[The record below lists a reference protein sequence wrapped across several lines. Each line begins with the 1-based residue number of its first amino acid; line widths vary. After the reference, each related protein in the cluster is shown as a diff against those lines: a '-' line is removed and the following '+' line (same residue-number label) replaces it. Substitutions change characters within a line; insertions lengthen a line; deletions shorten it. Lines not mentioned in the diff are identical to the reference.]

1 MLNKSD
7 NEIYIMAPSE
17 GNVLDYIVL
26 NKAFNLEDLED
37 IISLNSHN
45 EFLFSPVHG
54 EVINISKDYGFI
66 EIGMKEGV
74 NIIVS
79 THINKNIKAIEPM
92 VDIGGNVLTGQILM
106 YFEKENDCDMPI
118 TVAIK
123 KSNLI
128 KKSIKST
135 NRNININEYIM
146 KLNLILNCNIKL
158 N

>member
-45 EFLFSPVHG
+45 EFLFSPVNG
-54 EVINISKDYGFI
+54 EIINISKNYGFI
-66 EIGMKEGV
+66 EIEIKEGV

-92 VDIGGNVLTGQILM
+92 VDIGGKVLTGQILM
-106 YFEKENDCDMPI
+106 YFEKENDCDIPI

-123 KSNLI
+123 KSHLI

-135 NRNININEYIM
+135 NRNIDINEYIM
-146 KLNLILNCNIKL
+146 KLNLF
-158 N
+158 

>member
-26 NKAFNLEDLED
+26 NKAFNLEDLEE

-45 EFLFSPVHG
+45 EFLFSPIEG
-54 EVINISKDYGFI
+54 KVINISKDYGFI

-106 YFEKENDCDMPI
+106 YFEKDNDCDMPI

-146 KLNLILNCNIKL
+146 KLNLI
-158 N
+158 

>member
-7 NEIYIMAPSE
+7 NEIYIRAPGD
-17 GNVLDYIVL
+17 GNILDYIVL
-26 NKAFNLEDLED
+26 NKAFNLDDLEE

-45 EFLFSPVHG
+45 EFFFSPVDG

-79 THINKNIKAIEPM
+79 TYINKNIKVVEPM
-92 VDIGGNVLTGQILM
+92 IDIGGNVLAGQMLM
-106 YFEKENDCDMPI
+106 YFEKDNECDMPV

-123 KSNLI
+123 KSN
-128 KKSIKST
+128 SILKIVKST
-135 NRNININEYIM
+135 NENIVVNEYIM
-146 KLNLILNCNIKL
+146 KLNLV
-158 N
+158 

>member
-26 NKAFNLEDLED
+26 NKAFNLEDLEE

-45 EFLFSPVHG
+45 EFLFSPIEG
-54 EVINISKDYGFI
+54 KVINISKDYGFI

-106 YFEKENDCDMPI
+106 YFEKDNDCHMPI

-135 NRNININEYIM
+135 NRNININGYIM
-146 KLNLILNCNIKL
+146 KLNLI
-158 N
+158 

>member
-26 NKAFNLEDLED
+26 NKAFNLEDLEE

-45 EFLFSPVHG
+45 EFLFSPIEG
-54 EVINISKDYGFI
+54 KVINISKDYGFI

-106 YFEKENDCDMPI
+106 YFEKDNDCHIPI

-146 KLNLILNCNIKL
+146 KLNLI
-158 N
+158 

>member
-7 NEIYIMAPSE
+7 NEIYIMAPSD

-45 EFLFSPVHG
+45 EFFFSPVDG

-66 EIGMKEGV
+66 EIGMKEGI

-79 THINKNIKAIEPM
+79 THINNNIKAVETMI
-92 VDIGGNVLTGQILM
+92 DIGGEVLIGQILM
-106 YFEKENDCDMPI
+106 YFEKENECDIPV
-118 TVAIK
+118 TVAVK
-123 KSNLI
+123 KSHSILKI
-128 KKSIKST
+128 VKSK
-135 NRNININEYIM
+135 NKNIVVNEYIM
-146 KLNLILNCNIKL
+146 KLNLD
-158 N
+158 

>member
-26 NKAFNLEDLED
+26 NKAFNLEDLEE
-37 IISLNSHN
+37 IIS
-45 EFLFSPVHG
+45 
-54 EVINISKDYGFI
+54 
-66 EIGMKEGV
+66 
-74 NIIVS
+74 VS

-106 YFEKENDCDMPI
+106 YFEKDNDCHMPI

-146 KLNLILNCNIKL
+146 KLNLI
-158 N
+158 

>member
-79 THINKNIKAIEPM
+79 TYINKNIKVVEPM
-92 VDIGGNVLTGQILM
+92 VDIGGKVLTGQILM
-106 YFEKENDCDMPI
+106 YFKKEIDCDMPI
-118 TVAIK
+118 TVVIK
-123 KSNLI
+123 KSHLI

-135 NRNININEYIM
+135 NRNIDINEYIM
-146 KLNLILNCNIKL
+146 KLNLF
-158 N
+158 

>member
-1 MLNKSD
+1 MVNKSD

-45 EFLFSPVHG
+45 EFLFSPVNG
-54 EVINISKDYGFI
+54 EIINISKNYGFI
-66 EIGMKEGV
+66 EIEIKEGV

-92 VDIGGNVLTGQILM
+92 VDIGGKVLTGQILM
-106 YFEKENDCDMPI
+106 YFEKENDCDIPI

-123 KSNLI
+123 KSHLI

-135 NRNININEYIM
+135 NRNIDINEYIM
-146 KLNLILNCNIKL
+146 KLNLF
-158 N
+158 

>member
-7 NEIYIMAPSE
+7 NEIYIMAPGE

-26 NKAFNLEDLED
+26 NKAFNLEDLEE

-79 THINKNIKAIEPM
+79 THINKNIKAIESM
-92 VDIGGNVLTGQILM
+92 VDIWGEVLTGQILM
-106 YFEKENDCDMPI
+106 YFEKESDCDIPV

-123 KSNLI
+123 KSHSILKI
-128 KKSIKST
+128 VKSK
-135 NRNININEYIM
+135 NKNIVLNEYIM
-146 KLNLILNCNIKL
+146 KLNLI
-158 N
+158 

>member
-7 NEIYIMAPSE
+7 NEIYIMAPGE

-45 EFLFSPVHG
+45 EFFFSPVKG

-106 YFEKENDCDMPI
+106 YFEKENDCHMPI

-146 KLNLILNCNIKL
+146 KLNLI
-158 N
+158 

>member
-7 NEIYIMAPSE
+7 NEIYIMAPGE

-26 NKAFNLEDLED
+26 NKAFNLEDLEE

-92 VDIGGNVLTGQILM
+92 VDIGGEVLTGQILM
-106 YFEKENDCDMPI
+106 YFEKDNDCHMPI

-123 KSNLI
+123 KSNSILKI
-128 KKSIKST
+128 VKSK
-135 NRNININEYIM
+135 NKNIVLNEYIM
-146 KLNLILNCNIKL
+146 KLNLI
-158 N
+158 

>member
-7 NEIYIMAPSE
+7 NEIYIMAPGE

-26 NKAFNLEDLED
+26 NKAFNLENLED

-45 EFLFSPVHG
+45 EFFFSPVEG

-106 YFEKENDCDMPI
+106 YFEKDNDCHMPI

-146 KLNLILNCNIKL
+146 KLNLI
-158 N
+158 

>member
-45 EFLFSPVHG
+45 EFLFSPVYG
-54 EVINISKDYGFI
+54 EVINISKDYGFVEI
-66 EIGMKEGV
+66 EMKEGV

-79 THINKNIKAIEPM
+79 TYINKNIKVVETM
-92 VDIGGNVLTGQILM
+92 VDIGGKVLTGQILM
-106 YFEKENDCDMPI
+106 YFKKENDCDMPI

-123 KSNLI
+123 KSHLI

-135 NRNININEYIM
+135 NRNIDINEYIM
-146 KLNLILNCNIKL
+146 KLNLV
-158 N
+158 

>member
-7 NEIYIMAPSE
+7 NEIYIMAPGE

-45 EFLFSPVHG
+45 EFFFSPVHG
-54 EVINISKDYGFI
+54 EIINISKDYGFI
-66 EIGMKEGV
+66 EIGMKEGG

-106 YFEKENDCDMPI
+106 YFEKDNDCHMPI

-146 KLNLILNCNIKL
+146 KLNLI
-158 N
+158 

>member
-1 MLNKSD
+1 MLNKLD
-7 NEIYIMAPSE
+7 NEIYIMAPSD

-26 NKAFNLEDLED
+26 NKGFNLEDLEE

-92 VDIGGNVLTGQILM
+92 VYIGGEVLTGQILM
-106 YFEKENDCDMPI
+106 YFEKESDCDMPI

-123 KSNLI
+123 KSNSILKI
-128 KKSIKST
+128 VKSK
-135 NRNININEYIM
+135 NKNIVVNEYIM
-146 KLNLILNCNIKL
+146 KLNLV
-158 N
+158 

>member
-45 EFLFSPVHG
+45 EFLFSPVCG

-66 EIGMKEGV
+66 EIEMKEGV

-79 THINKNIKAIEPM
+79 THINKNIKVVEPM
-92 VDIGGNVLTGQILM
+92 VDIGGKVLTGQILM
-106 YFEKENDCDMPI
+106 YFKKENDCDMPI

-123 KSNLI
+123 KSHLI

-135 NRNININEYIM
+135 NRNIDINEYIM
-146 KLNLILNCNIKL
+146 KLNLF
-158 N
+158 

>member
-26 NKAFNLEDLED
+26 NKAFNLEDLEE

-79 THINKNIKAIEPM
+79 TYINKNIKVVEPM
-92 VDIGGNVLTGQILM
+92 VDIDGKVLTGQILM
-106 YFEKENDCDMPI
+106 YFKKEIDCDMQI
-118 TVAIK
+118 TVGIK
-123 KSNLI
+123 KSHLI

-135 NRNININEYIM
+135 NRNIDINEYIM
-146 KLNLILNCNIKL
+146 KLNLF
-158 N
+158 

>member
-26 NKAFNLEDLED
+26 NKAFNLEDLEE

-45 EFLFSPVHG
+45 EFLFSPIEG
-54 EVINISKDYGFI
+54 KVINISKDYGFI

-106 YFEKENDCDMPI
+106 YFEKDNDCHMPI

-146 KLNLILNCNIKL
+146 KLNLI
-158 N
+158 

>member
-7 NEIYIMAPSE
+7 NEIYIMAPGE

-45 EFLFSPVHG
+45 EFFFSPVEG

-106 YFEKENDCDMPI
+106 YFEKENDCHMPI

-146 KLNLILNCNIKL
+146 KLSNKKKL
-158 N
+158 Y